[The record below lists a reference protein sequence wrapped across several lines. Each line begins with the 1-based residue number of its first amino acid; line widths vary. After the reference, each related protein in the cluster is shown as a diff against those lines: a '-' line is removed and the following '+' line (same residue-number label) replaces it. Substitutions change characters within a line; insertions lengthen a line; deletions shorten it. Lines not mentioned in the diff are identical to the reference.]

1 MREAVGPG
9 ELASSVRQ
17 YEVDLDNETGVAV
30 LVVGQSAPFSGEH
43 AQLGVDV
50 RAGIEAAFALANE
63 TSLIKF
69 ALTSLD
75 DQYDDTR
82 QQQNINTLLCTGANG
97 MDPAFAIA
105 GTAGSSASEAALSV
119 LVASEGNDSVPVPY
133 VGGLTSSELLRV
145 RSAVLQN
152 STWIGLNTRTGVV
165 LTRPGAG
172 DEISSIV
179 SLLSGD
185 WDLLNHTGVFYQ
197 TTSVATASVEYLSKS
212 LISLST
218 TLRSS
223 YGHAVVSSQADLSAM
238 AQEAVTQLYASGA
251 PKAIVLLATGKMCGA
266 LMKEM
271 ARQQKSGV
279 TFVAA
284 SWVTAEELY
293 AALPSATWATL
304 LQLSSQVYISQVVP
318 NPTDEKNKFE
328 IINQYK
334 SAMAKYRS
342 SMNLTHASLEGF
354 MSARLLTLAANRALD
369 LYGWPLT
376 RSNLLDTIF
385 RDVRTFSLHAYTLG
399 PYGDGI
405 GSYTASQNEDDWCNQ
420 GAHEL
425 FMTTMNMTTGLLTTL
440 SSWSFKFTGCRV
452 LGWNSTAHRALV
464 GFQSPESTTDTTERL
479 TGLSAAIGAH
489 NGESDRRMALTTIL
503 NQDFS
508 SAFPK
513 IVSREVRLSLKA
525 LGGNHSDNR
534 AKAVAIAAVKESDMK
549 TAVKLIDK
557 GQFLPLIA
565 PRSGLQS
572 LRRPFKRVVNL
583 FASYYQEARTAAMFL
598 IKQNNASKINLVWN
612 RATHNAVGEDFVAS
626 LDLCRKRNLLGVDTN
641 KSNIAFE
648 YTSFTNVSS
657 TTNDEQTNSV
667 LLSATPGHTFIV
679 VAPVSDA
686 WSLIQIID
694 AVCPTCS
701 IVLTN
706 SVDREDM
713 FGTLFWGFYSGSSV
727 YRTSLT
733 PLYGMLS
740 SKNTLRQDFENW
752 VTYSYQLQTPFEG
765 FVVGKFISAV
775 LENMDDTTEVSA
787 ETFLNT
793 IYTKKYFKIDNVMT
807 VGPFLDQN
815 SGERLCNQGMD
826 TVYMTQ
832 WGWNPEVSFHYIAFS
847 IGDDRRCGMEFD
859 PDVASPTDNTD
870 RTVILSTTIPGFAVV
885 CSLILVAFAVQ
896 RRGRATLKK
905 IKRSELEIGERIGK
919 GQFGTVHNGDWHG
932 TPVAIRVIDKT
943 DITREDL
950 SSLKSEMMLT
960 SSLHHP
966 NLLMMLGYSESNKDL
981 LIVSEYMASGSLHEY
996 LKKNKQNMNFY
1007 NQVAIAFVR
1016 DS

>member
-1 MREAVGPG
+1 M
-9 ELASSVRQ
+9 
-17 YEVDLDNETGVAV
+17 T
-30 LVVGQSAPFSGEH
+30 
-43 AQLGVDV
+43 
-50 RAGIEAAFALANE
+50 
-63 TSLIKF
+63 
-69 ALTSLD
+69 
-75 DQYDDTR
+75 
-82 QQQNINTLLCTGANG
+82 
-97 MDPAFAIA
+97 
-105 GTAGSSASEAALSV
+105 
-119 LVASEGNDSVPVPY
+119 
-133 VGGLTSSELLRV
+133 
-145 RSAVLQN
+145 
-152 STWIGLNTRTGVV
+152 
-165 LTRPGAG
+165 
-172 DEISSIV
+172 
-179 SLLSGD
+179 
-185 WDLLNHTGVFYQ
+185 
-197 TTSVATASVEYLSKS
+197 
-212 LISLST
+212 
-218 TLRSS
+218 
-223 YGHAVVSSQADLSAM
+223 
-238 AQEAVTQLYASGA
+238 
-251 PKAIVLLATGKMCGA
+251 
-266 LMKEM
+266 
-271 ARQQKSGV
+271 
-279 TFVAA
+279 
-284 SWVTAEELY
+284 
-293 AALPSATWATL
+293 
-304 LQLSSQVYISQVVP
+304 
-318 NPTDEKNKFE
+318 
-328 IINQYK
+328 
-334 SAMAKYRS
+334 KYRS
-342 SMNLTHASLEGF
+342 SMNRTHASLEGF

-425 FMTTMNMTTGLLTTL
+425 FMTRMDLTTGLLSTL
-440 SSWSFKFTGCRV
+440 STWSFKFTGCRV
-452 LGWNSTAHRALV
+452 LGWNSTAHRALI
-464 GFQSPESTTDTTERL
+464 GFQSPSSTTDTTERL
-479 TGLSAAIGAH
+479 TGLSAAIGSH
-489 NGESDRRMALTTIL
+489 NGESDRRMALTAIL

-508 SAFPK
+508 SALPK
-513 IVSREVRLSLKA
+513 IMSRE
-525 LGGNHSDNR
+525 
-534 AKAVAIAAVKESDMK
+534 AVAIAAVKEIDMK

-572 LRRPFKRVVNL
+572 LRRPFKRSVVNL

-598 IKQNNASKINLVWN
+598 IKQKNASKITLIWN
-612 RATHNAVGEDFVAS
+612 RATHNDVGEDFVAS

-648 YTSFTNVSS
+648 YTSFTNVNT
-657 TTNDEQTNSV
+657 TTNDDQANSV
-667 LLSATPGHTFIV
+667 LLSAKSGHTFIV

-694 AVCPTCS
+694 ASCSSCP
-701 IVLTN
+701 IVLTS
-706 SVDREDM
+706 SVDREGM
-713 FGTLFWGFYSGSSV
+713 YATLFWAFYFGGNV
-727 YRTSLT
+727 YRTSVT

-740 SKNTLRQDFENW
+740 SKNTLRQDFESW

-765 FVVGKFISAV
+765 FVVGKFVSAV
-775 LENMDDTTEVSA
+775 LENMEDTTEVTA

-807 VGPFLDQN
+807 VGPFLDQD

-826 TVYMTQ
+826 TVYVTQ
-832 WGWNPEVSFHYIAFS
+832 WSSNPSLSFNYIAFS